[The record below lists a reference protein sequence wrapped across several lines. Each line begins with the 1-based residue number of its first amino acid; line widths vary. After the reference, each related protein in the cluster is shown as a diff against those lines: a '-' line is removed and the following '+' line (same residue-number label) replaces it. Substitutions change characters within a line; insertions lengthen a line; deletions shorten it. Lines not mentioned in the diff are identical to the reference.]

1 MKEYGVNNN
10 DLLELGRSGV
20 VLNEP
25 ELDIKTGEW
34 LFRIESQRLGLKA
47 QFICIG
53 EMQTRLITV
62 MQD

>member
-47 QFICIG
+47 QFICID
-53 EMQTRLITV
+53 EMKTRLITV
-62 MQD
+62 IQD